1 MNRKYQ
7 CFLAAAGAAVLLWTG
22 AGAEEA
28 RVLLE
33 ENGLCI
39 TLDGCEV
46 TEGEAVL
53 HLLCS
58 NDAEEA
64 RELLLIT
71 PQINGEM
78 AGFDHGWGSCELTA
92 EPGENISSEFSMVT
106 DDPEEMP
113 EILSFR
119 FIEDGNVSSI
129 CRISLEEKM
138 MEIASFAAGKEE
150 PLLVDP
156 EIEVSDE
163 ISSQG
168 TVFTDTITPEQV
180 QMLDYG
186 RALICVKQTAESR
199 EYLSHISTVEAV
211 ADAEGHVTASFS
223 GLALQLA
230 EDPDFVIPTLENQV
244 HRGVRPLEVTLFS
257 AQSRTVGGTEDQD
270 PSNGLVSASGQSSLN
285 GGAENMALSG
295 EAAFYATLSFQLRQ
309 NEEGGMTAE
318 DIVVSSDELGGEC
331 GNIPCA
337 LFDTV
342 QTSREIWSVE
352 ELSPDSVWLEIEG
365 SADGIWNI
373 EGPLRFRLVPAEELG
388 DVTVCFEYFFK
399 DGTDVILPPQA

>member
-1 MNRKYQ
+1 MV
-7 CFLAAAGAAVLLWTG
+7 FLLWI
-22 AGAEEA
+22 AVSAEEA
-28 RVLLE
+28 KVLLK

-39 TLDGCEV
+39 TLNDCEV

-58 NDAEEA
+58 NDAEEERA
-64 RELLLIT
+64 LLLIT
-71 PQINGEM
+71 PQINGKM
-78 AGFDHGWGSCELTA
+78 AGFDHGWGSMDLIM
-92 EPGENISSEFSMVT
+92 EPGSGHPEEIRMVT
-106 DDPEEMP
+106 DDPEEIP
-113 EILSFR
+113 ESLSLR
-119 FIEDGNVSSI
+119 IIEEGQVSSMCSVI
-129 CRISLEEKM
+129 LDEEPACDP
-138 MEIASFAAGKEE
+138 ASFAAGKEE

-186 RALICVKQTAESR
+186 RALICVKQTIENK
-199 EYLSHISTVEAV
+199 EYLSHISTVEAA
-211 ADAEGHVTASFS
+211 ADPEGHVTASFS

-257 AQSRTVGGTEDQD
+257 AQSRTAGGTEDQD

-373 EGPLRFRLVPAEELG
+373 EGPLRFRLIPAEELG
-388 DVTVCFEYFFK
+388 EIVVCFEYFFK
-399 DGTDVILPPQA
+399 DGTDVIHLPEA

>member
-1 MNRKYQ
+1 MT
-7 CFLAAAGAAVLLWTG
+7 AG
-22 AGAEEA
+22 
-28 RVLLE
+28 
-33 ENGLCI
+33 
-39 TLDGCEV
+39 
-46 TEGEAVL
+46 
-53 HLLCS
+53 
-58 NDAEEA
+58 
-64 RELLLIT
+64 
-71 PQINGEM
+71 
-78 AGFDHGWGSCELTA
+78 
-92 EPGENISSEFSMVT
+92 
-106 DDPEEMP
+106 
-113 EILSFR
+113 
-119 FIEDGNVSSI
+119 
-129 CRISLEEKM
+129 
-138 MEIASFAAGKEE
+138 
-150 PLLVDP
+150 
-156 EIEVSDE
+156 
-163 ISSQG
+163 
-168 TVFTDTITPEQV
+168 
-180 QMLDYG
+180 
-186 RALICVKQTAESR
+186 
-199 EYLSHISTVEAV
+199 
-211 ADAEGHVTASFS
+211 FS

-257 AQSRTVGGTEDQD
+257 AQSRTAGGTEDQD

-388 DVTVCFEYFFK
+388 EIVVCFEYFFK
-399 DGTDVILPPQA
+399 DGTDVIHPPEA

>member
-138 MEIASFAAGKEE
+138 METASFAAGKEE

-186 RALICVKQTAESR
+186 RALICVKQT
-199 EYLSHISTVEAV
+199 VE
-211 ADAEGHVTASFS
+211 DA
-223 GLALQLA
+223 
-230 EDPDFVIPTLENQV
+230 
-244 HRGVRPLEVTLFS
+244 
-257 AQSRTVGGTEDQD
+257 
-270 PSNGLVSASGQSSLN
+270 
-285 GGAENMALSG
+285 
-295 EAAFYATLSFQLRQ
+295 
-309 NEEGGMTAE
+309 
-318 DIVVSSDELGGEC
+318 
-331 GNIPCA
+331 
-337 LFDTV
+337 
-342 QTSREIWSVE
+342 
-352 ELSPDSVWLEIEG
+352 
-365 SADGIWNI
+365 
-373 EGPLRFRLVPAEELG
+373 
-388 DVTVCFEYFFK
+388 
-399 DGTDVILPPQA
+399 

>member
-1 MNRKYQ
+1 MV
-7 CFLAAAGAAVLLWTG
+7 FLLWT
-22 AGAEEA
+22 AVSAEEA
-28 RVLLE
+28 KVLLE

-138 MEIASFAAGKEE
+138 METASFAAGKEE

-186 RALICVKQTAESR
+186 RALICVKQTVEDK
-199 EYLSHISTVEAV
+199 EYLSHISTVEAA
-211 ADAEGHVTASFS
+211 ADPEGHVTASFS
-223 GLALQLA
+223 GLILQLA

-257 AQSRTVGGTEDQD
+257 SQSRTAGGTEDQD

-388 DVTVCFEYFFK
+388 EIVVCFEYFFK
-399 DGTDVILPPQA
+399 DGTDVIHPPEA

>member
-388 DVTVCFEYFFK
+388 EIVVCFEYFFK
-399 DGTDVILPPQA
+399 DGTDVIHPPEA